1 MTFDTLALDSFRSLS
16 DELLAPSPTAPI
28 VLERKDSYDTAA
40 SRAISGGVAA
50 SGALPAKFAQLALFA
65 DAFLVTKLRRMLIL
79 HRGQLLQISKQH
91 PDGWAFGSVCYDEQ
105 CPDGRPPSGT
115 EGFSTYSGWFPLERT
130 VSFGLT
136 LIREP
141 TKEPA
146 RPTLT
151 RY

>member
-1 MTFDTLALDSFRSLS
+1 MCLFPKEKTRRIKPEAGG
-16 DELLAPSPTAPI
+16 
-28 VLERKDSYDTAA
+28 A
-40 SRAISGGVAA
+40 SKA
-50 SGALPAKFAQLALFA
+50 SKNKPADIAGEDL
-65 DAFLVTKLRRMLIL
+65 LIL